1 MDRPLRKFYKRI
13 ILIAVFMLP
22 LMTFAQEA
30 AKKDKEQ
37 EPKTSRSQR
46 REAKKQWKE
55 QRRNERL
62 EKKKIKDHHKRIQTK
77 KVLKRMKADKK
88 EAQRNQDHKREFF
101 LKRWFSKS

>member
-1 MDRPLRKFYKRI
+1 MDTRFKKFYKRI
-13 ILIAVFMLP
+13 ILIAVFLLP
-22 LMTFAQEA
+22 LMAFAQEG

-77 KVLKRMKADKK
+77 TVRKRMKSDKK

-101 LKRWFSKS
+101 LKRWFSKG